1 MSRIILHVGHGK
13 TGTSALQSSFAL
25 SVAALAEAGLHYPD
39 HRDLANA
46 AEGKITSGNI
56 VAKSLLKTASSAV
69 SKTDGTVLFSNEM
82 LFHDIVTDEN
92 VLTNLMGLGVPVT
105 VVLYIRN
112 PLQHVISLYGQ
123 MVKRSG
129 YTGSLGDFLPQYKFL
144 GAVIRF
150 IANANAAGVDLR
162 VLNYSNHKH
171 DILNSF
177 ADVIEIPKATLTAPD
192 VARIN
197 RSLTAAEAYVQ
208 KGFNA
213 KFGAASAKFISDPLC
228 NLLPD
233 VPSELPVLKRSDY
246 DRFAKR
252 LAPQLEKAN
261 SSLPSAEKYALE
273 PYNRADFVDARRKN
287 LRFSKPQMDVLITAL
302 SSRIVDKSQDDA
314 LRNFVIS
321 AQNGDRLGSAEIAML
336 TDFAMKLRPEDKH
349 LRAKKDALAAGG
361 AFQPTRMFLLR
372 ELVKQILRTR

>member
-25 SVAALAEAGLHYPD
+25 SIDALADAGIHYPD
-39 HRDLANA
+39 HRDLVNA

-56 VAKSLLKTASSAV
+56 VAKSLLKTASAALA
-69 SKTDGTVLFSNEM
+69 SKDRAVLFSNEM

-92 VLTNLMGLGVPVT
+92 LLVNLMKVGVPVT

-129 YTGSLGDFLPQYKFL
+129 YTGSLGDFLPEYRFP

-150 IANANAAGVDLR
+150 IKNAKAAGVDLR
-162 VLNYSNHKH
+162 VLNYSNHQD
-171 DILNSF
+171 DILGSF
-177 ADVIEIPKATLTAPD
+177 ADAIGISRSVLNVPP

-197 RSLTAAEAYVQ
+197 RSLTVAEAYVQ
-208 KGFNA
+208 QRFNA
-213 KFGAASAKFISDPLC
+213 EIGQTSAKFVSDPLC

-233 VPSELPVLKRSDY
+233 VPSEMPLLRPLDY
-246 DRFAKR
+246 KKFAKR
-252 LAPQLEKAN
+252 NGALLDKAN
-261 SSLPSAEKYALE
+261 TYLPVSEKYNLE
-273 PYNRADFVDARRKN
+273 PYVQSDFGEARRPKVVFT
-287 LRFSKPQMDVLITAL
+287 RPQIDVLVTAL
-302 SSRIVDKSQDDA
+302 SSRIVDASQDNV

-321 AQNGDRLGSAEIAML
+321 AQSGDRIGSADIAML
-336 TDFAMKLRPEDKH
+336 TDLALKLRLDDVH
-349 LRAKKDALAAGG
+349 LRAKKDALLNGG
-361 AFQPTRMFLLR
+361 DFKPTRMFLVR
-372 ELVKQILRTR
+372 ELVKQILRRQ